1 MKIRVIANNSHNVVS
16 LPAWMAQKLTGHT
29 AQNARFA
36 PEVGAD
42 FTEDGGLLFDNPTT
56 TTYLRRAAVA
66 AAILD
71 EADEDEV
78 AYDYES
84 FEPVTVCM
92 VYRNGR
98 TLVGHAVCAPDDDF
112 DEDIGAAIAYCRAVG
127 KPIPSCLLHF

>member
-1 MKIRVIANNSHNVVS
+1 MKIRVTANNSKNVVS

-29 AQNARFA
+29 VQNLCFA
-36 PEVGAD
+36 PEVGAN

-56 TTYLRRAAVA
+56 AYLHRAAVA

-71 EADEDEV
+71 EADKREV

-84 FEPVTVCM
+84 FKPVTVCM

-98 TLVGHAVCAPDDDF
+98 TLVGHAVCAPGDDF
-112 DEDIGAAIAYCRAVG
+112 DKDIGAAIAYCRAVG
-127 KPIPSCLLHF
+127 KSIPSCLLHF